1 MSTESLDQ
9 LSDLS
14 LISDCSYH
22 SDSDQD
28 QVEPVF
34 QEERKPVVRRQK
46 NQNNS
51 HQSDSDQDRLEEAVF
66 QQKLLERERD
76 AFVQITIILLV
87 MLSVAVFFLLRN
99 NPNQTT
105 ESAPTTTNITNT
117 NGTFNPTEYMKTF
130 GERRMMKTS
139 EILGDQEKLAK
150 AQRAVESKRW
160 SKLGDVPE
168 YYWDK
173 FVPDITRFEGV
184 DAYLHKT
191 KQNGTQVEEALY
203 FHPIKFVKINMRGTI
218 DTTWPSLNHGIFDM
232 VNVDSCDPKTECL
245 KSTYQIE
252 KGDLVFEHTFTM
264 DGGQKMFV
272 KTVYYIPAETFI

>member
-46 NQNNS
+46 NQENGI
-51 HQSDSDQDRLEEAVF
+51 DLVEVGG
-66 QQKLLERERD
+66 
-76 AFVQITIILLV
+76 IILISVILT
-87 MLSVAVFFLLRN
+87 LSVAYLNR
-99 NPNQTT
+99 PIHNQTT
-105 ESAPTTTNITNT
+105 ESAPTVTNTTNTT
-117 NGTFNPTEYMKTF
+117 DTFNPTEYMKTL

-139 EILGDQEKLAK
+139 EILGDQEKVAR
-150 AQRAVESKRW
+150 AQRVVESKEW
-160 SKLGDVPE
+160 SKLADVPE

-173 FVPDITRFEGV
+173 FMPDITRFEGV

>member
-28 QVEPVF
+28 QMEPVF
-34 QEERKPVVRRQK
+34 QEERKPVLRRQK

-51 HQSDSDQDRLEEAVF
+51 HHSDSDQDRLEEAAF
-66 QQKLLERERD
+66 QQKLLECERD

-105 ESAPTTTNITNT
+105 ESAPTVTNTTNTT
-117 NGTFNPTEYMKTF
+117 DTFNPTEYMKTF

-160 SKLGDVPE
+160 SKLEDVPE

-184 DAYLHKT
+184 DVYLHKT
-191 KQNGTQVEEALY
+191 KLNGTRVEEALY
-203 FHPIKFVKINMRGTI
+203 FHPIEFEKVNENGRIRI
-218 DTTWPSLNHGIFDM
+218 SWPSLNEGIFY
-232 VNVDSCDPKTECL
+232 VHNVGGCDPKTECL
-245 KSTYQIE
+245 QGIYNIE
-252 KGDLVFEHTFTM
+252 KGNLVREHTFIM
-264 DGGQKMFV
+264 EGGQTMFV
-272 KTVYYIPAETFI
+272 KTVYYVPAETFI